1 MFRIIYAGGDN
12 VFLFEIIL
20 PSLLNMTF
28 LLLFK
33 KFELSYIQV
42 TSLSSVC
49 INVDF
54 PYLLSINS
62 LWLSFF

>member
-20 PSLLNMTF
+20 LSLLNMTF

-33 KFELSYIQV
+33 KFELLYIQA
-42 TSLSSVC
+42 TN
-49 INVDF
+49 I
-54 PYLLSINS
+54 PAK
-62 LWLSFF
+62 SFI